1 MTKPQIT
8 LIITSVIFVVL
19 IFQLPKVII
28 KNDKQLKS
36 STQTAQNTSGSAP
49 VAPDEHTKSVNKEDL
64 EKIEVLRKNYYS
76 FSNKEKKLKFADSI
90 SRLYLKAMVFDSAAK
105 FSAEVAALD
114 PKPETWEKAGDAYNQ
129 AAIVAGDA
137 EKADFSAKSRSFYEK
152 ILENNPK
159 SYDVK
164 AKMAMTYV
172 GGPEPMKGITMLREI
187 LKDSP
192 DNEAAI
198 FDLGILS
205 LQSGQHEKAIS
216 RFNDLLK
223 INPNHTA
230 GLIYMGVAQYEMGK
244 RSEAKQY
251 FEKAKMLNT
260 DPVFASTIDSYL
272 KELK

>member
-114 PKPETWEKAGDAYNQ
+114 PKPETWEKQ
-129 AAIVAGDA
+129 
-137 EKADFSAKSRSFYEK
+137 ETPTTR
-152 ILENNPK
+152 LQLL
-159 SYDVK
+159 
-164 AKMAMTYV
+164 
-172 GGPEPMKGITMLREI
+172 PEMLKKLISVLSPDLFTKNSGEQSEI
-187 LKDSP
+187 L
-192 DNEAAI
+192 
-198 FDLGILS
+198 
-205 LQSGQHEKAIS
+205 
-216 RFNDLLK
+216 
-223 INPNHTA
+223 
-230 GLIYMGVAQYEMGK
+230 
-244 RSEAKQY
+244 
-251 FEKAKMLNT
+251 
-260 DPVFASTIDSYL
+260 
-272 KELK
+272 